1 MQERDEE
8 RERLRRELQR
18 SQDQIHAFL
27 STSQS
32 QVSGLI
38 PRPPRPGPH
47 LNFNY
52 LSSVQVSSTAQA
64 GTGTSSNVS
73 ATSPASRPASFI
85 SVEESSGA
93 ELSEERNHESE
104 DDGES
109 VRERKSAGAF
119 EGSL

>member
-47 LNFNY
+47 LNFTY

-109 VRERKSAGAF
+109 VRQRESADER
-119 EGSL
+119 SL

>member
-1 MQERDEE
+1 M
-8 RERLRRELQR
+8 
-18 SQDQIHAFL
+18 
-27 STSQS
+27 
-32 QVSGLI
+32 
-38 PRPPRPGPH
+38 
-47 LNFNY
+47 
-52 LSSVQVSSTAQA
+52 SSTAQA

-109 VRERKSAGAF
+109 VRERVLVLTKDLYRQIFKAKLRETCF
-119 EGSL
+119 ILNRHLLNNPC